1 MARPNFPP
9 TPDPDQEPLEREDLA
24 REEGPSKS
32 QRKRDMHALQGLGEA
47 LVELND
53 ERLVSLDLPESLRDA
68 VIKARKI
75 TRHEARRRQMQ
86 YIGKLMRDIDAE
98 PIRARLAE
106 WAGQSARQ
114 VGRHKGLERWRERLL
129 DDDDALTEYA
139 HKHPGIDLQAL
150 RALIREARRERAA
163 AQPPR
168 RYRELFRFLQAAE
181 QEPTSG
187 A

>member
-1 MARPNFPP
+1 MANPNSPP
-9 TPDPDQEPLEREDLA
+9 APDLDEA
-24 REEGPSKS
+24 PSKS
-32 QRKRDMHALQGLGEA
+32 QRKRDMHALQELGEA
-47 LVELND
+47 LVALND
-53 ERLVSLDLPESLRDA
+53 ERLASVDIPESLRDA
-68 VIKARKI
+68 VVKARKI

-86 YIGKLMRDIDAE
+86 YIGKLMRDVDAG

-114 VGRHKGLERWRERLL
+114 VGRHKELERWRERLL

-139 HKHPGIDLQAL
+139 AKHPGIDLQGL
-150 RALIREARRERAA
+150 RALIREARKERTA
-163 AQPPR
+163 AQSPR

-181 QEPTSG
+181 QQPASG